1 MPTLTPIKPL
11 KVEPVQEPDPDWF
24 EEEGEPDDAA

>member
-11 KVEPVQEPDPDWF
+11 TAEPVEMPDPDWF
-24 EEEGEPDDAA
+24 EEEENG